1 MKILFNKYEGAGNDF
16 IIVRNVPK
24 QVDPSDRLL
33 IRRLCDRRFGI
44 GSDGL
49 LLIEDCDGYDF
60 RMIFINPDGTRG
72 SMCGNGGRCASHFV
86 MKHMTGFRDLAFM
99 ADDGPHKARSLG
111 DDQIEI
117 SIIDVHGAKKT
128 ADGIVI
134 NTGVP
139 HLAVFTED
147 TDKIDVAAEGRRL
160 RYSQPYAPDGVNVN
174 FIQINGDSIK
184 VRTYERGVENE
195 TFACGTGVTASV
207 IASAMTGKIVTKN
220 PVVHVRGGILSV
232 SYTLTTDGA
241 TDILLRGPATFV
253 FAGEIETNS
262 AK

>member
-16 IIVRNVPK
+16 IIVRNVPN
-24 QVDPSDRLL
+24 QIDPSDGQLV
-33 IRRLCDRRFGI
+33 RRLCDRRFGI

-49 LLIEDCDGYDF
+49 ILIEDFDGYDF
-60 RMIFINPDGTRG
+60 RMIFVNPDGSRG
-72 SMCGNGGRCASHFV
+72 SMCGNGGRCAAHFV
-86 MKHMTGFRDLAFM
+86 MKHITGFRDLVFM

-111 DDQIEI
+111 GDQIEI

-128 ADGIVI
+128 ADGIAI

-147 TDKIDVAAEGRRL
+147 TDKIDVPAEGRRL
-160 RYSQPYAPDGVNVN
+160 RYSQLYAPDGVNVN
-174 FIQINGDSIK
+174 FIQINGDNMK
-184 VRTYERGVENE
+184 VRTYERGVEDE

-207 IASAMTGKIVTKN
+207 IASAITGKIVTKN
-220 PVVHVRGGILSV
+220 PVVHVRGGKLSV
-232 SYTLTTDGA
+232 SYNLTADGA

-253 FAGEIETNS
+253 FAGEFELQ
-262 AK
+262 